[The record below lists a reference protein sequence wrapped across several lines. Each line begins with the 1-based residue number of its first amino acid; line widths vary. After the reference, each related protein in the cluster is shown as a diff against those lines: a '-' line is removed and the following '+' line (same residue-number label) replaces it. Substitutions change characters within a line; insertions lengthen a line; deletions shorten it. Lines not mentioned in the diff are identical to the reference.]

1 MCISNMKHNIYF
13 FVMVGF
19 FSFFFFL
26 QNQNISCLFEN
37 EQEKKIGDFILT

>member
-1 MCISNMKHNIYF
+1 MKHNIYF

-19 FSFFFFL
+19 FPFFFL

-37 EQEKKIGDFILT
+37 KQEKKLEILF

>member
-19 FSFFFFL
+19 FSFLFFL

-37 EQEKKIGDFILT
+37 EQEKKLEILF